1 MFDVLVAIL
10 RGLGL
15 AGAAL
20 LLGAGLGH
28 ARSAAQVRALLRAHG
43 LVRPV
48 IVPLVARLLGPIEIA
63 LGALVLLGGSVGV
76 AVDRPPGTPFGVAV
90 GVAAMASAVLYVLF
104 AAYLLRLL
112 RIRPGSPCGCRQR
125 QRAGE
130 RLLRRASRA
139 ARRGVRSARS
149 DLEPAARSGDCR
161 DGPARRGRPLGR
173 RPDRARP
180 IRLGLTTRAPR
191 RAARERTRRA
201 TVRAPAARRRRTADP
216 TPPSPA
222 AGSPR
227 S

>member
-112 RIRPGSPCGCRQR
+112 RIRPGSPRGCLGGDEPVS
-125 QRAGE
+125 AFSV
-130 RLLRRASRA
+130 ARA
-139 ARRGVRSARS
+139 A
-149 DLEPAARSGDCR
+149 LLAAGCAALGATSS
-161 DGPARRGRPLGR
+161 RPLDLVTVATGLLVAVVLWVGV
-173 RPDRARP
+173 PTAR
-180 IRLGLTTRAPR
+180 GLSAW
-191 RAARERTRRA
+191 
-201 TVRAPAARRRRTADP
+201 
-216 TPPSPA
+216 
-222 AGSPR
+222 G
-227 S
+227 